1 MRVFVCAWRR
11 RSTEAR
17 SLFSILGELGSVQ
30 GGGGSC
36 GFEWLFRTLLVTLV
50 QGDGWPDDGLSRAVG
65 FCHAFFDGAWQRT
78 E

>member
-1 MRVFVCAWRR
+1 
-11 RSTEAR
+11 
-17 SLFSILGELGSVQ
+17 VQ

-65 FCHAFFDGAWQRT
+65 FCHAFWMVRGKGESKERGA
-78 E
+78 